1 MKLEITNFF
10 NDHGK
15 EFFKYE
21 LLDGPNDEEKVQG
34 YASDLIVAFT
44 KVLEWRER
52 ISRDYDL
59 VDKSEE
65 DEVNPWTAT
74 DRELLKFPKTPGIF
88 KGVWLQ

>member
-65 DEVNPWTAT
+65 DEVNP
-74 DRELLKFPKTPGIF
+74 
-88 KGVWLQ
+88 

>member
-1 MKLEITNFF
+1 MRLEITNFF

-21 LLDGPNDEEKVQG
+21 LLDGPDDEEKVQG

-52 ISRDYDL
+52 ISRDYDGSS
-59 VDKSEE
+59 DC
-65 DEVNPWTAT
+65 D
-74 DRELLKFPKTPGIF
+74 
-88 KGVWLQ
+88 GVSP